1 MKILDE
7 VSYIKSKLGLDVGY
21 LTITDEKRLTFT
33 KYKNQ
38 LTGRMHV
45 LALIVYKLVL
55 LFLKDKEIL
64 NLDLSQVNEVV
75 YEKVES
81 TSKLLDKLK
90 SNKLTLKTD
99 AQDYV
104 FTIPTHLDGTN
115 EFIEELKSLIKQ

>member
-81 TSKLLDKLK
+81 TSKLLDKFK

-104 FTIPTHLDGTN
+104 FTISTHLDGTN